1 MAKAAAPSPLPV
13 TSEKFPRHVAIIM
26 DGNGRWARQKGMR
39 RVFGHRAGS
48 DAVRRIVTECARI
61 GLERLTLYAFSSENW
76 KRPKAEIRTL
86 MKLLR
91 EFLVKERKTLMKN
104 GIRFG
109 AIGRLAE
116 LPEAVRN
123 ELAKTIEVS
132 RENPG
137 LKLTLAL
144 AYGGRAEIADAARR
158 IAEEARDGRLDPASV
173 DEEAVRRRLYD
184 GEFTDPDL
192 LIRTGGEMRVSNFLL
207 WQIAYSELW
216 VTPVFWPDF
225 TVEHL
230 HEALQDF
237 TRRERRYG
245 GIPEAP

>member
-1 MAKAAAPSPLPV
+1 MARPSPPEPLPV
-13 TSEKFPRHVAIIM
+13 LREKLPRHVAIIM
-26 DGNGRWARQKGMR
+26 DGNGRWARKKGMR

-48 DAVRRIVTECARI
+48 ETVRRITTECARL
-61 GLERLTLYAFSSENW
+61 GLDRLTLYAFSSENW
-76 KRPKAEIRTL
+76 KRPKTEIAFL
-86 MKLLR
+86 MRLLR

-104 GIRFG
+104 LIRFG

-116 LPEAVRN
+116 LPEAVRT
-123 ELAKTIEVS
+123 ELAKTTELTAG
-132 RENPG
+132 NGG
-137 LKLTLAL
+137 LRMTLAL

-158 IAEEARDGRLDPASV
+158 IAEEARDGRLDPAAV

-184 GEFTDPDL
+184 TEFTDPDL

-207 WQIAYSELW
+207 WQIAYSELY

-230 HEALQDF
+230 HEALREF
-237 TRRERRYG
+237 ALRERRYG
-245 GIPEAP
+245 GIPEAK